1 MKKILLWMGIGVGG
15 FIVLIVIIFVILSF
29 LEPVDENLQAAELPG
44 QNASIPAAVQQ
55 VEPSELDSLKSEIK
69 DLKSVLFFANL
80 EKDSLIEQIEFR
92 DGLIEGYKKTID
104 RLNKDLLGANK
115 RSVSIKELAKTY
127 ETMKP
132 GEMRP
137 ILEKVDDETVIA
149 IYKNM
154 SSRSRKSIFQA
165 LPGERAAIITKR
177 LAGAQTG

>member
-1 MKKILLWMGIGVGG
+1 MKKILLWTGIGVGG
-15 FIVLIVIIFVILSF
+15 FIVLIVIIFLALSF
-29 LEPVDENLQAAELPG
+29 LEPVDENPVAAEPPD
-44 QNASIPAAVQQ
+44 QNASTQATLPP
-55 VEPSELDSLKSEIK
+55 VEESELDSLKTQIK
-69 DLKSVLFFANL
+69 DLKSMLFFANL

-104 RLNKDLLGANK
+104 NLNKDLLGANK

-165 LPGERAAIITKR
+165 LPGDRAAIITKR
-177 LAGAQTG
+177 LAGVQTG